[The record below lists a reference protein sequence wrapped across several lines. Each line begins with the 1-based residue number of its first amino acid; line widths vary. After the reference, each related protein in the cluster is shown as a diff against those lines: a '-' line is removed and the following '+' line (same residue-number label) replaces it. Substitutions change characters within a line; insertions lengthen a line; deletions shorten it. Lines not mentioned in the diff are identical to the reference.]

1 MNKKINGV
9 AKLARFA
16 AATAFVIPALIIA
29 SASIAL
35 AQEDDEEIYDD
46 AGISFDGLE
55 LIEASN
61 VAAAYIDPEADF
73 SVFQRVAILDPF
85 VTFRSNWQRDVNR
98 SRRRGRINTS
108 DMERIKA
115 DVASLFKE
123 VFTERLEADDGF
135 EVVVFADYDVLL
147 LRPAII
153 DLDITAPDMRTGGR
167 SRTYIASAGAA
178 TLYIELFDSVSGTI
192 IGRAIDRRASRIP
205 GRAAWAGRVTNTAEA
220 RRMFGGWAD
229 ILRDFLEQH
238 YYEYEPEAEA
248 EAESESEQ

>member
-1 MNKKINGV
+1 MNITINGSL
-9 AKLARFA
+9 KLVRLA
-16 AATAFVIPALIIA
+16 AATAVVISTLFIA
-29 SASIAL
+29 FTSIAL
-35 AQEDDEEIYDD
+35 AQDDDEGIYDN
-46 AGISFDGLE
+46 AEISFDGLVR
-55 LIEASN
+55 IEDSN

-98 SRRRGRINTS
+98 SRSRGRIRAS

-153 DLDITAPDMRTGGR
+153 DLDITAPDTRSAGR

-178 TLYIELFDSVSGTI
+178 TLYIELFDSLSGDI

-220 RRMFGGWAD
+220 RRMFRGWAD

-238 YYEYEPEAEA
+238 YYEYEPEP
-248 EAESESEQ
+248 ESDSDSEQ

>member
-1 MNKKINGV
+1 MNKKIYG
-9 AKLARFA
+9 APKLLRLA
-16 AATAFVIPALIIA
+16 AATAIVIPALIIA

-46 AGISFDGLE
+46 AEISFDGLE
-55 LIEASN
+55 LIEDSN

-98 SRRRGRINTS
+98 SSRRGRIRAS

-153 DLDITAPDMRTGGR
+153 DLDITAPDTRSGGR

-220 RRMFGGWAD
+220 RRMFRGWAD

-238 YYEYEPEAEA
+238 YYEYEPEAE
-248 EAESESEQ
+248 SDSDSDSEQ

>member
-1 MNKKINGV
+1 MNITINGSL
-9 AKLARFA
+9 KSARLA
-16 AATAFVIPALIIA
+16 AATAVVIPALFIA

-35 AQEDDEEIYDD
+35 AQEDDEEIYDY

-61 VAAAYIDPEADF
+61 VAAVYIDPEADF

-85 VTFRSNWQRDVNR
+85 VAFRSNWQRDVNR
-98 SRRRGRINTS
+98 SRSRGRINTS

-153 DLDITAPDMRTGGR
+153 DLDVAAPDMRTAGR

-178 TLYIELFDSVSGTI
+178 TLYIELFDSLSGNI

-220 RRMFGGWAD
+220 RRMFRGWAD

-238 YYEYEPEAEA
+238 YYEYEPEPD
-248 EAESESEQ
+248 SDSDSEQ